1 MPAALPA
8 ALPALVLVA
17 TLCMTAIAPAS
28 AAGEPPRRWL
38 IGYHKALF
46 WMSEVE
52 VRFFYDIAE
61 AFTPAAAADSR
72 DLKLIAAS
80 TAPFA
85 GREWQIDFLLRRGR
99 LAVIGLEHSARAEAP
114 EACTAQLN
122 DWLRA
127 LDRLHG
133 EVSERP
139 AANEDAN
146 RAALVF
152 NWGARWEVATAYDG
166 GLCRSRMDLRRAPPS
181 RG

>member
-1 MPAALPA
+1 MPPLARFTVLLLTATLAAAPAAA
-8 ALPALVLVA
+8 V
-17 TLCMTAIAPAS
+17 
-28 AAGEPPRRWL
+28 GEPPSRWL

-61 AFTPAAAADSR
+61 AFTPQTAADGR

-85 GREWQIDFLLRRGR
+85 GREWEVDFLLRRGR
-99 LAVIGLEHSARAEAP
+99 LAAIGLEHEERAMAP
-114 EACTAQLN
+114 EACAARLD

-133 EVSERP
+133 AVSERP
-139 AANEDAN
+139 VAGRDASQ
-146 RAALVF
+146 AALVF
-152 NWGARWEVATAYDG
+152 NWGARWELATAYDA
-166 GLCRSRMDLRRAPPS
+166 GLCRSRMDLKRAPPS

>member
-1 MPAALPA
+1 MPPFLPGAVLLLTAVLAAAPAA
-8 ALPALVLVA
+8 
-17 TLCMTAIAPAS
+17 
-28 AAGEPPRRWL
+28 AAGDPPSRWL

-61 AFTPAAAADSR
+61 AFTPQTAADGR

-85 GREWQIDFLLRRGR
+85 GREWEVDFLLRRGR
-99 LAVIGLEHSARAEAP
+99 LAAIGLEREELAAAP
-114 EACTAQLN
+114 EACAARLD
-122 DWLRA
+122 DWLGA

-133 EVSERP
+133 AVTERP
-139 AANEDAN
+139 TAGEDAS

-152 NWGARWEVATAYDG
+152 NWGARWEVATAYDA
-166 GLCRSRMDLRRAPPS
+166 GLCRSRMDLKRAPPS